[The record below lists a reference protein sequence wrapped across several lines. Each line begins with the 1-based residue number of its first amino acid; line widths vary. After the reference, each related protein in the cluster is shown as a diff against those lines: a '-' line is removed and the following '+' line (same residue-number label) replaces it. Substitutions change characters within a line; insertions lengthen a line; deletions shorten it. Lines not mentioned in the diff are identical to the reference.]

1 MSVNSRL
8 IPAPKSGSTR
18 SAVSD
23 DTNNDDDEY
32 GEYGENEEYGVAVV

>member
-1 MSVNSRL
+1 MNSTL
-8 IPAPKSGSTR
+8 APAPSSGSTR

-32 GEYGENEEYGVAVV
+32 GEYGENEEYGVPVV